1 MSLIHDALKK
11 AQDKEAAPLGS
22 GLASFQ
28 DAATPPPKEGM
39 NKRTLVLAAVLTL
52 AVGFFVYSRLVPPK
66 EETSA
71 PPVPAA
77 AIQPQ
82 NFGDQDA
89 ARLKKGGVE
98 AYNADDIDRAWS
110 SLQAAN
116 KLDEK
121 DPETWNNMGLVA
133 RKRGDLLKARECYE
147 KAIELKPE
155 YPEAMNNLAVLSLQG
170 GDIAKARELLEKA
183 VALSPAYPEANFH
196 LAILYEQ
203 KGDKA
208 KAIEYYK
215 RFLEVSGSLPSN
227 IVDQV
232 RDHVVEIEK

>member
-11 AQDKEAAPLGS
+11 AQDKEKAPLGS

-28 DAATPPPKEGM
+28 DAASSPPREGM

-66 EETSA
+66 TATEA
-71 PPVPAA
+71 PVPSP

-98 AYNADDIDRAWS
+98 AYNADDLDRAWS
-110 SLQAAN
+110 NLQAAN

-121 DPETWNNMGLVA
+121 DAETWNNMGLVA

-147 KAIELKPE
+147 KAIELKPD
-155 YPEAMNNLAVLSLQG
+155 YPEAMNNLAVLSMQG
-170 GDIAKARELLEKA
+170 GDTAKAKELLEKA

-203 KGDKA
+203 KGDKP

-227 IVDQV
+227 VVDQV
-232 RDHVVEIEK
+232 RDHIVEIEK